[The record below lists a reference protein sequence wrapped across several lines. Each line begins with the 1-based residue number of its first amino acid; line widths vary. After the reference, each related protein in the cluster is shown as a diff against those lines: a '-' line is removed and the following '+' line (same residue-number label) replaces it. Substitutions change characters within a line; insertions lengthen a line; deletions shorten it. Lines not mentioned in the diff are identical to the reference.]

1 MLAGFVLAAAL
12 GGFFSTS
19 DWSVVWP
26 GSTGPRWVGIVKEL
40 GIKVVGLD
48 LGTDKS
54 FLCRIYIQVC

>member
-12 GGFFSTS
+12 GGF
-19 DWSVVWP
+19 SVVWP

>member
-12 GGFFSTS
+12 GGF
-19 DWSVVWP
+19 SVVWS